1 MKKFLLRN
9 AHIECGQQVFMRCNK
24 NPMGSYKMITK
35 PFSTRDASKREIA
48 YLSTYPPREC
58 GIATFTK
65 DLIGAVDRLN
75 EFELA
80 VVIAVNEKD
89 TIYNYNKRVKCQIE
103 RDSVEDYIRAAD
115 YINSSKVDLVNLQHE
130 FGLFGGKWG
139 NYIGS
144 FLEHVQKPIVT
155 TLHTIEPNFGSKA
168 QTVLDT
174 IASHSVAIVVMAQTA
189 RRILVRYG
197 VSHKKISVI
206 QHGCPDVPFVVSEDV
221 KALLGLKDKIV
232 LSTFG
237 LINRGKGIEYA
248 IRALPSVVAKEPR
261 VIYLIIGE
269 THPEVRK
276 TEGERYRIKLMKL
289 VNDLGLSGY
298 VKFHN
303 RFLSKRE
310 LIRYLQAT
318 DIYVTPYVS
327 PYQASSGTLVTALGT
342 GKAIVSTPYLHAKEA
357 LANGRGLFCR
367 FKDSSSIAECIIR
380 LLDEKFRRRM
390 EKRAYNYSRGFVWL
404 KVAKRYAKLFS
415 QTINKNR
422 V

>member
-1 MKKFLLRN
+1 
-9 AHIECGQQVFMRCNK
+9 MRCNRI
-24 NPMGSYKMITK
+24 SIRSHKMTMK
-35 PFSTRDASKREIA
+35 SVSTRETSKREIA

-65 DLIGAVDRLN
+65 DLIGAVDRLD

-80 VVIAVNEKD
+80 IVVAVNEND
-89 TIYNYNKRVKCQIE
+89 TIYNYAKRVRCQIE

-130 FGLFGGKWG
+130 FGLFGGEWG
-139 NYIGS
+139 NHIDS
-144 FLEHVQKPIVT
+144 FLEHVRKPIVT

-168 QTVLDT
+168 QTVLNT
-174 IASHSVAIVVMAQTA
+174 IASRSAAIVVMAQTA
-189 RRILVRYG
+189 RQILAGYG
-197 VSHKKISVI
+197 VPNKKITVI
-206 QHGCPDVPFVVSEDV
+206 QHGCPDVPLVVSEDV
-221 KALLGLKDKIV
+221 KALLGLKNRII

-237 LINRGKGIEYA
+237 LISRGKGIEYA

-276 TEGERYRIKLMKL
+276 AEGERYRIKLMRL
-289 VNDLGLSGY
+289 VNDLGLRGH

-303 RFLSKRE
+303 RFLPKRE

-318 DIYVTPYVS
+318 DIYVTPYIS
-327 PYQASSGTLVTALGT
+327 PYQASSGTLVAALGA
-342 GKAIVSTPYLHAKEA
+342 GKAIVSTPYLHAKET
-357 LANGRGLFCR
+357 LGNGRGLFCR
-367 FKDSSSIAECIIR
+367 FKDSSSIAECIIS
-380 LLDEKFRRRM
+380 LLDERLRRKV
-390 EKRAYNYSRGFVWL
+390 EKRAYKYSRGFVWL
-404 KVAKRYAKLFS
+404 KVAARYAGLFS
-415 QTINKNR
+415 RTITKNK

>member
-1 MKKFLLRN
+1 
-9 AHIECGQQVFMRCNK
+9 MRCNK
-24 NPMGSYKMITK
+24 STIGSHKMTTR
-35 PFSTRDASKREIA
+35 PFSTRDTSKREIA

-65 DLIGAVDRLN
+65 GLIGAVDRLD

-80 VVIAVNEKD
+80 IVVAVNEKD
-89 TIYNYNKRVKCQIE
+89 TIYNYDKRVKCQIE

-115 YINSSKVDLVNLQHE
+115 YINSSKADLVNLQHE
-130 FGLFGGKWG
+130 FGLFGGEWG
-139 NYIGS
+139 NYINS
-144 FLEHVQKPIVT
+144 FLERVQKPIVT

-174 IASHSVAIVVMAQTA
+174 IASRSAAIAVMAKTA
-189 RRILVRYG
+189 QRILAGYG
-197 VSHKKISVI
+197 VPNKKISVI
-206 QHGCPDVPFVVSEDV
+206 QHGCPDVSFVVSEDV
-221 KALLGLKDKIV
+221 KALLNLKERII

-237 LINRGKGIEYA
+237 LISRGKGIEYA

-261 VIYLIIGE
+261 VTYLIIGE

-276 TEGERYRIKLMKL
+276 AEGERYRIKLMRL
-289 VNDLGLSGY
+289 VNDLGLSGH

-327 PYQASSGTLVTALGT
+327 PYQTSSGTLVTALGT

-367 FKDSSSIAECIIR
+367 FKDSSSIAECIVR
-380 LLDEKFRRRM
+380 LLDEKLRRKM
-390 EKRAYNYSRGFVWL
+390 EKRAYKYSRGFVWL
-404 KVAKRYAKLFS
+404 KVAKRYAELFS
-415 QTINKNR
+415 RTIIKNK